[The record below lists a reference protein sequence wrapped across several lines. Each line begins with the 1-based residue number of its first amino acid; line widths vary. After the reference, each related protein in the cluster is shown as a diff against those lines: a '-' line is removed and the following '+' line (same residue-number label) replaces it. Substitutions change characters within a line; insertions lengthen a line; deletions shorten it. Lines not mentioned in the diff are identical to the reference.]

1 MERILAVALG
11 VLVTAGVLLIAG
23 CGSDDVVNETAPASP
38 SIRVEATE
46 LRFRD
51 EIAGTKPAGVF
62 LELHYLLASDS
73 DSEVLF
79 AQADLQLESASGRS
93 YPHSP
98 AGLAAWMRESPGYNL
113 TEAIRLSRGS
123 HPRPWVTVFDL
134 PATERGNAFAVRFQ
148 HGSAVAV
155 PDSLQAR

>member
-1 MERILAVALG
+1 MARSLVGVSA
-11 VLVTAGVLLIAG
+11 VLVSVGVLLAG
-23 CGSDDVVNETAPASP
+23 CGSDDAVTETAPTTP
-38 SIRVEATE
+38 SITVEATE

-51 EIAGTKPAGVF
+51 EIAGAAPAGVY

-79 AQADLQLESASGRS
+79 AQDDLQLESASGGS

-98 AGLAAWMRESPGYNL
+98 TGLAAWMRESPGYNL
-113 TEAIRLSRGS
+113 TEVVRLSRGS

-134 PATERGNAFAVRFQ
+134 PESERGNAFAVRFQ
-148 HGSAVAV
+148 QESAVAV
-155 PDSLQAR
+155 PDSLRTR